1 MSRNDTDF
9 AVVKDLIKAHK
20 ILQINLG
27 YIYLDSAPC
36 IELPLDRH

>member
-1 MSRNDTDF
+1 MTLTY

-27 YIYLDSAPC
+27 YIYLDSASC
-36 IELPLDRH
+36 SELPLERY

>member
-27 YIYLDSAPC
+27 YIYLDSAPFS
-36 IELPLDRH
+36 ELPLDRH